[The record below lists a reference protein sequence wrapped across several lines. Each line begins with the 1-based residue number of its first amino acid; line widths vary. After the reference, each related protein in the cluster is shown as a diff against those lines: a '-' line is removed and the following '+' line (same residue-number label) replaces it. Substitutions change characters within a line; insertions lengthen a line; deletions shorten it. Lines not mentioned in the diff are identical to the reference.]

1 MTVDADAPLRA
12 PIARDDV
19 VPVSDLPSD
28 SKPVSVAVLVND
40 EDPDGTTAALT
51 VSSDASGVSV
61 SGQNLSISTDARRRL
76 VVYTVTD
83 PDGLSASAVV
93 TVPGTDLLAPRL
105 DTTRVPVA
113 MRAGSTLTLDM
124 RDYVLVRDNS
134 RSPIITDASSV
145 KFSGALD
152 SASLQDSTHIT
163 LSAPDTASGKA
174 SVSFTVRD
182 GASDDASALSS
193 TLTIPIT
200 IQPARNLPPRLTPTP
215 IIVGQGESVT
225 VDLTQMVDDP
235 DDQAKNSF
243 SYAVVKAPGGVDVS
257 LDGYNLT
264 VSGKKDQPKGPVGAI
279 TVSVDDGSGAVNAD
293 IPVTIVKSSKPLV
306 TTTEARIKAKAGQTV
321 DVNLSE
327 YTTNPFPDPLV
338 VLDASV
344 HVGQGTASGNGN
356 ILSVTPKA
364 GFHGNMTIV
373 YRVMDAT
380 NDPDRVVQGRV
391 VVQVLDRPE
400 PPQKVTA
407 TATGSQTAFVQF
419 EEPAANGGTISGY
432 KVTDLFDGRTYD
444 TTKPGMQIKGL
455 TNGAKHRFATN
466 EAGDS
471 DPSAPSADVRV
482 DVAPEQMAA
491 PTVVGSDGALT
502 VSWVEPHN
510 EGSRIQSYTVLVASA
525 NGGQPV
531 AYSAPDSQFSMTIPG
546 LKNGALYSV
555 QVQAQNGA
563 EKPSVPSSP
572 TEGYPHGAPDQ
583 PTDVRASVVGADRD
597 LDYAQVQVKWNVGSP
612 NGKGWGQAT
621 VKVNGAE
628 VQVPSAD
635 GEVTLPKVLTGSKVT
650 ASVML
655 SNSHGD
661 TSAEGYA
668 TVSIT
673 TTPAPIAA
681 PTLSGTNRAGELKV
695 SGLARVPGRGFEVSD
710 LTLRYSADPN
720 SCASGEQTDDGAILH
735 VNGWQAKTYYFC
747 QTGINGTVS
756 EVVPATGTATGLPS
770 DVDVRITNVNS
781 TSLTVEWDPVG
792 ANPEVTEVRVS
803 LGGETKTVRGITSV
817 TFSDLA
823 QGTRY
828 QATVTAV
835 NSVGSTTMS
844 AHPEKVTK
852 LDVSAQW
859 VETCHGDE
867 RGFSAASCHTFTL
880 NAPGWSASSVTHK
893 CEVHNDRTNSNEWVR
908 VDGAGPIWT
917 RQVTFADNEG
927 AFKQDSYLIGECR
940 PE

>member
-1 MTVDADAPLRA
+1 M
-12 PIARDDV
+12 
-19 VPVSDLPSD
+19 
-28 SKPVSVAVLVND
+28 
-40 EDPDGTTAALT
+40 
-51 VSSDASGVSV
+51 
-61 SGQNLSISTDARRRL
+61 
-76 VVYTVTD
+76 
-83 PDGLSASAVV
+83 
-93 TVPGTDLLAPRL
+93 
-105 DTTRVPVA
+105 
-113 MRAGSTLTLDM
+113 
-124 RDYVLVRDNS
+124 
-134 RSPIITDASSV
+134 
-145 KFSGALD
+145 
-152 SASLQDSTHIT
+152 
-163 LSAPDTASGKA
+163 
-174 SVSFTVRD
+174 
-182 GASDDASALSS
+182 
-193 TLTIPIT
+193 
-200 IQPARNLPPRLTPTP
+200 
-215 IIVGQGESVT
+215 
-225 VDLTQMVDDP
+225 
-235 DDQAKNSF
+235 
-243 SYAVVKAPGGVDVS
+243 
-257 LDGYNLT
+257 
-264 VSGKKDQPKGPVGAI
+264 
-279 TVSVDDGSGAVNAD
+279 
-293 IPVTIVKSSKPLV
+293 
-306 TTTEARIKAKAGQTV
+306 
-321 DVNLSE
+321 
-327 YTTNPFPDPLV
+327 
-338 VLDASV
+338 
-344 HVGQGTASGNGN
+344 
-356 ILSVTPKA
+356 
-364 GFHGNMTIV
+364 
-373 YRVMDAT
+373 
-380 NDPDRVVQGRV
+380 
-391 VVQVLDRPE
+391 
-400 PPQKVTA
+400 
-407 TATGSQTAFVQF
+407 
-419 EEPAANGGTISGY
+419 
-432 KVTDLFDGRTYD
+432 FDGRTYD

-455 TNGAKHRFATN
+455 TNGQNHRFTVVATN